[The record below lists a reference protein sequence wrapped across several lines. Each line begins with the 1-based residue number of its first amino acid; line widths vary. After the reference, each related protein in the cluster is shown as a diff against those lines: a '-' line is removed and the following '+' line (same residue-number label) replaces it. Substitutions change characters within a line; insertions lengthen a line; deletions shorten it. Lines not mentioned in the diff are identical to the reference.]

1 MQITG
6 TTHPPAGATALLPSV
21 DDGVGEIGWYFLPVV
36 LLSSTLA
43 LAVALLVNNVQRRY
57 PAWWFVPPA
66 SPKPPVQPSAAS
78 SVSVGAGDVEAT
90 RVGDEAE
97 RKA

>member
-1 MQITG
+1 M
-6 TTHPPAGATALLPSV
+6 
-21 DDGVGEIGWYFLPVV
+21 PVV

-57 PAWWFVPPA
+57 PVWWFAPPA
-66 SPKPPVQPSAAS
+66 PPKPPVQPSAAS
-78 SVSVGAGDVEAT
+78 SVGAGDVEGT